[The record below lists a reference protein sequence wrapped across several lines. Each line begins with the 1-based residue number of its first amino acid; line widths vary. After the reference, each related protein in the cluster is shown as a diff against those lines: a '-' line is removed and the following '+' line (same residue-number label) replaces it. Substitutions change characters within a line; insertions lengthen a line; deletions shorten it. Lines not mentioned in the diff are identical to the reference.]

1 MDLQGWAEA
10 ANNKKEVIEEE
21 KNVNGNEIY
30 ASLVFIQ
37 NSIQALKMQLNEQNK
52 IYTENTQKLNLKINN
67 GFTDLQKSIS
77 AVPVQTQTLTV
88 NEVKE
93 IIKDVQAIE
102 KSTLNVCNELKS
114 TRNDVAEAIMTFKS
128 IILFTPVA
136 LVLIL
141 ICYHWFFY

>member
-1 MDLQGWAEA
+1 MDLEGWAEA
-10 ANNKKEVIEEE
+10 ANNKKEVIEEG

-88 NEVKE
+88 KE

-114 TRNDVAEAIMTFKS
+114 TRNDVAEAIMAFKS

>member
-1 MDLQGWAEA
+1 MDLYGWAEA
-10 ANNKKEVIEEE
+10 ANNKGIETEE
-21 KNVNGNEIY
+21 KSVKGNEIY

-52 IYTENTQKLNLKINN
+52 IYTENNQKLNLKIDKDLA
-67 GFTDLQKSIS
+67 DLQKSIS

-88 NEVKE
+88 AEVKE
-93 IIKDVQAIE
+93 IIKAVQAIE
-102 KSTLNVCNELKS
+102 KSTVNVCNELKL
-114 TRNDVAEAIMTFKS
+114 TRNDVAEAIMAFKS

>member
-10 ANNKKEVIEEE
+10 ANNKKEVIEEG

-52 IYTENTQKLNLKINN
+52 IYTENTQKVNLKINN

-114 TRNDVAEAIMTFKS
+114 TRNDVAEAIMAFKS

>member
-1 MDLQGWAEA
+1 MDLQGLVEA
-10 ANNKKEVIEEE
+10 TNNKKTETEE
-21 KNVNGNEIY
+21 KSVNGNEIY

-37 NSIQALKMQLNEQNK
+37 NSIQALKMQQSEQSK
-52 IYTENTQKLNLKINN
+52 IYTDTNQKLTLKINN

-93 IIKDVQAIE
+93 IIKGVQAIE

-114 TRNDVAEAIMTFKS
+114 TRNDVAEAIMAFKS